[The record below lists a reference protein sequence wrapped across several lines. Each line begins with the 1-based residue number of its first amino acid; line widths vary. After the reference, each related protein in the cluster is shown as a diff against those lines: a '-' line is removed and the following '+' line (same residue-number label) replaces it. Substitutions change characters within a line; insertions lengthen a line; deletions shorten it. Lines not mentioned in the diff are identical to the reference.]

1 MILSEF
7 LLIRILIFEIILK
20 YNTLK
25 KPLSVYNEISSKNS
39 KIIASILYHILMTYI
54 KKKNPFIENN

>member
-7 LLIRILIFEIILK
+7 LLIRILLFEIILK

-25 KPLSVYNEISSKNS
+25 KPLSPFNEISTKNS
-39 KIIASILYHILMTYI
+39 KIIASILYHIIMTYL
-54 KKKNPFIENN
+54 K